1 MNSFSIVEEELV
13 LVVEFKVEVEVLE
26 LLLFVETI
34 VEDEEKELLLQPKR
48 KKEIDIKNDSL
59 FVIFLFIFPPWVII
73 LQLFN

>member
-1 MNSFSIVEEELV
+1 VNSFSIVEEELV

-26 LLLFVETI
+26 LLFVETI

-59 FVIFLFIFPPWVII
+59 FVIFLFIFPP
-73 LQLFN
+73 

>member
-13 LVVEFKVEVEVLE
+13 LVVEFKVGVEVLE
-26 LLLFVETI
+26 LLFVETI

-59 FVIFLFIFPPWVII
+59 FVIFLFIFPP
-73 LQLFN
+73 

>member
-26 LLLFVETI
+26 LLFVETI

-59 FVIFLFIFPPWVII
+59 FVIFLFIFPP
-73 LQLFN
+73 

>member
-26 LLLFVETI
+26 LLFVETI

-48 KKEIDIKNDSL
+48 EKEIDIKNDSL
-59 FVIFLFIFPPWVII
+59 FVIFLFIFPP
-73 LQLFN
+73 

>member
-1 MNSFSIVEEELV
+1 MKSFSIVEEELV

-26 LLLFVETI
+26 LLFVETI

-59 FVIFLFIFPPWVII
+59 FVIFLFIF
-73 LQLFN
+73 LHE

>member
-26 LLLFVETI
+26 LLFVETI

-59 FVIFLFIFPPWVII
+59 FVIFLFIFHP
-73 LQLFN
+73 

>member
-1 MNSFSIVEEELV
+1 MNSLYIVEEELV

-26 LLLFVETI
+26 LLFVETI

-59 FVIFLFIFPPWVII
+59 FVIFLFIFPP
-73 LQLFN
+73 

>member
-1 MNSFSIVEEELV
+1 MNSFSIVEEKLV

-26 LLLFVETI
+26 LLFVETI

-59 FVIFLFIFPPWVII
+59 FVIFLFIFPP
-73 LQLFN
+73 

>member
-1 MNSFSIVEEELV
+1 MKSFSIVEEELV

-26 LLLFVETI
+26 LLFVETI

-59 FVIFLFIFPPWVII
+59 FVIFLFIFPP
-73 LQLFN
+73 

>member
-1 MNSFSIVEEELV
+1 MNSFYIVEEELV

-26 LLLFVETI
+26 LLFVETI

-59 FVIFLFIFPPWVII
+59 FVIFLFIFPP
-73 LQLFN
+73 

>member
-59 FVIFLFIFPPWVII
+59 FVIFLFIFPP
-73 LQLFN
+73 

>member
-1 MNSFSIVEEELV
+1 MKSFSIVEEELV

-26 LLLFVETI
+26 LLFVETI

-59 FVIFLFIFPPWVII
+59 FVIFANLYSQKYKIY
-73 LQLFN
+73 

>member
-26 LLLFVETI
+26 LLFVETI
-34 VEDEEKELLLQPKR
+34 VEDEEKELLLQQKR

-59 FVIFLFIFPPWVII
+59 FVIFLFIFPP
-73 LQLFN
+73 